1 MKRAQ
6 QEALK
11 ASVDQLDPFEHQQL
25 FRIIQGYTQDYTR
38 TDSGVLIH
46 ANVLP
51 AKCLEEMKNYTQFC
65 LDQKRRMEE
74 DSAERKVYE
83 RLVSHT

>member
-6 QEALK
+6 QETLK
-11 ASVDQLDPFEHQQL
+11 TQVDQLDPFEHQQL
-25 FRIIQGYTQDYTR
+25 FRIIQGYTQDFTR
-38 TDSGVLIH
+38 TDSGVLVQ
-46 ANVLP
+46 ASVLP

-74 DSAERKVYE
+74 DNAERKVYE
-83 RLVSHT
+83 RLVSST